1 MKTTIKAAGAV
12 ILSGLLLTGCSGQ
25 TKASQAK
32 PSVEPQL
39 ALLTKQV
46 KSLYADSK
54 YEMPAKD
61 LSKVGLTK
69 ADNQKAKV
77 YKLRGELS
85 KAQQKTFKVNQQQ
98 LTAAKRILS
107 VQDTLNVQL
116 GKDQVLKDENLKV
129 QDLNTDFTY
138 LKKNKA
144 MFAKTIQGK
153 IELLNNEVKAVS
165 LIKAAVAGDPDQAKI
180 DQARDAINAVNVKAF
195 KEKYLPQLD
204 EAIKKLPKEQQT
216 EQAKK
221 QAAAGDPQ
229 QASIAQA
236 AASSSS
242 SVTAASSQG
251 TTQAV
256 AANNTTSTG
265 AGAQNSAGSSSNSG
279 ASNNGGSAVQPSSSK
294 VLGVQ
299 FISQEAAGAPM
310 GCEAASALEALHYK
324 GHAAGHNLATFLKT
338 MPIAANGNPYQG
350 FGGTPYAV
358 VDGVYQSIFPSAF
371 TPWVSQFGG
380 ASNISGSSL
389 DGIISQVSAGNP
401 VVAWVT
407 LNYQGPQWHHYDWGN
422 GIDNAHVVT
431 VDGYNDSSMHIVDP
445 ENGTYWI
452 SKSAFNAAYSYMKFA
467 VAVQ

>member
-1 MKTTIKAAGAV
+1 
-12 ILSGLLLTGCSGQ
+12 
-25 TKASQAK
+25 
-32 PSVEPQL
+32 
-39 ALLTKQV
+39 
-46 KSLYADSK
+46 
-54 YEMPAKD
+54 
-61 LSKVGLTK
+61 
-69 ADNQKAKV
+69 
-77 YKLRGELS
+77 
-85 KAQQKTFKVNQQQ
+85 
-98 LTAAKRILS
+98 
-107 VQDTLNVQL
+107 
-116 GKDQVLKDENLKV
+116 
-129 QDLNTDFTY
+129 
-138 LKKNKA
+138 
-144 MFAKTIQGK
+144 MFAKMIQGK
-153 IELLNNEVKAVS
+153 IELLNNEVKTVS
-165 LIKAAVAGDPDQAKI
+165 LIKAAGAGDPDQAKI
-180 DQARDAINAVNVKAF
+180 DQARDAINSVNIKVF

-204 EAIKKLPKEQQT
+204 EAIKKLPKNQQT

-242 SVTAASSQG
+242 SVTVASSQG
-251 TTQAV
+251 TTQAA
-256 AANNTTSTG
+256 AANKTTSTG
-265 AGAQNSAGSSSNSG
+265 AGAKNSAGGSSNSG

-310 GCEAASALEALHYK
+310 SSEAASALEALHYM
-324 GHAAGHNLATFLKT
+324 GHAVGHNLATFLKT
-338 MPIAANGNPYQG
+338 MPLAANGNPYQG
-350 FGGTPYAV
+350 FIGTPYAV

-380 ASNISGSSL
+380 ASNISCSRL
-389 DGIISQVSAGNP
+389 DGIISQVGAGKP
-401 VVAWVT
+401 VVAWMT

-422 GIDNAHVVT
+422 GIGNAHVVT